1 MERTWTITELAGEA
15 AAILAAD
22 PAAPADQ
29 VNGRVRDRPNER
41 LIRWYT
47 TIGLVDPPLARRGR
61 TALYGQRH
69 LLQLVAVKRRQA
81 AGLTIAEIQTE
92 LAGAPDDTLRA
103 IARLPDA
110 VAEART
116 DPGARRDRFWAAAP
130 AVTRAVTPAG
140 ASAPGSDGTPPAAP
154 PGATAAAPPPMSTAA
169 PAAASPGAA
178 TGAPATVTAIPGPAA
193 PAQAVASASARPA
206 RGDAAVPPAV
216 VHGVRLAPGVTLLLD
231 GGAAPG
237 ADDLAALAV
246 AARPVLDELHR
257 RGLAGPPVPADQPAH
272 DTSPG
277 SSP

>member
-15 AAILAAD
+15 AAILAAG

-29 VNGRVRDRPNER
+29 VNGRVRDMPNER

-103 IARLPDA
+103 IARLPGA
-110 VAEART
+110 VTETRT
-116 DPGARRDRFWAAAP
+116 GPGPRRDRFWAAAP
-130 AVTRAVTPAG
+130 A
-140 ASAPGSDGTPPAAP
+140 PGPDGTPPAVPTGAP
-154 PGATAAAPPPMSTAA
+154 AATSPAA
-169 PAAASPGAA
+169 PAAANPGASA
-178 TGAPATVTAIPGPAA
+178 AVPAVPGPAA
-193 PAQAVASASARPA
+193 PARAVASARARPA
-206 RGDAAVPPAV
+206 EGDAAVPPAAVPPAV

-231 GGAAPG
+231 GGAVPG
-237 ADDLAALAV
+237 PDDLAALAV

-257 RGLAGPPVPADQPAH
+257 RGLAGPSVPADQPAH

-277 SSP
+277 SSS